1 MVAVSRSLSG
11 GSLCRV
17 HDASRKRREY
27 NSSRNHEANSM
38 LYEIKVELQGI
49 DPPIWRFLQVPS
61 YTSLVKFHRILQK
74 AMGWKNCHLHEFNT
88 GTRPFDKL
96 SESFDLEKAFSNRKT
111 ILYVYDQGDG
121 WEHEITLLGVTEGNG
136 EIVSTAGARACPP
149 EDCGGPPGYYS
160 LLVAL
165 SDPEQADHDEML

>member
-1 MVAVSRSLSG
+1 
-11 GSLCRV
+11 
-17 HDASRKRREY
+17 
-27 NSSRNHEANSM
+27 M

-111 ILYVYDQGDG
+111 ILYVYDQETDG
-121 WEHEITLLGVTEGNG
+121 SMRSRFW
-136 EIVSTAGARACPP
+136 A
-149 EDCGGPPGYYS
+149 
-160 LLVAL
+160 
-165 SDPEQADHDEML
+165 